1 MSEVNSMGPS
11 KIGRALFAEAL
22 KNFNKDRF
30 VLLFPFLAFVFN
42 AMAFGGIVIFVVLTI
57 PIWVTMGDN
66 SAIYVTVLAVLMTIF
81 AAFTHVIV
89 QASVMAAAN
98 QRYSGQTPTFSS
110 AMKEVGQRLGTLSLF
125 GLLEATVGMVLRAIR
140 DNLKGAGSLISFIGG
155 LAWAVA
161 SYFAIPAILFEG
173 LGPINAVRRSSEI
186 IKTKWGSALRVNLFA
201 GIAFLLAW
209 IIAVG
214 GIFGGFYIALGDPNS
229 YSEASLITGFSI
241 SGVTIL
247 LAFAIGLV
255 QSSVMSYACVAIY
268 RYAVGKPL
276 AGFDSSLMTNAFKLK
291 KQKFSVI

>member
-1 MSEVNSMGPS
+1 MSEVNPMGPS

-30 VLLFPFLAFVFN
+30 VLLFPLLAFVIN
-42 AMAFGGIVIFVVLTI
+42 AMAFGGIVVFVILTI
-57 PIWVTMGDN
+57 PVWVSMGDN
-66 SAIYVTVLAVLMTIF
+66 SAIYVTVLAVIMAII
-81 AAFTHVIV
+81 ASFTHVIV

-110 AMKEVGQRLGTLSLF
+110 ASKEVGERIGSLSLF
-125 GLLEATVGMVLRAIR
+125 GLMEATVGMILRAIR
-140 DNLKGAGSLISFIGG
+140 DNLKGVGSLISFIGG

-173 LGPINAVRRSSEI
+173 LGPIDAVRRSTEI

-209 IIAVG
+209 IVAVG
-214 GIFGGFYIALGDPNS
+214 GIFGGFYIALGDPNN
-229 YSEASLITGFSI
+229 YSQASLVTGFSI
-241 SGVTIL
+241 SGLAIL

-268 RYAVGKPL
+268 RYALGQPL
-276 AGFDSSLMTNAFKLK
+276 PGFDSSLMANAFKLK